1 MQGDL
6 TLGCRQEGG
15 AMSMRGRRIA
25 GWGPAA
31 VLVAVLAVLAGC
43 SGNSGGG
50 SASEEGEPL
59 KATGGW
65 VGSRM
70 FFSVG
75 SGMKVSITGG
85 GGGRSNC
92 TRDETVTSF
101 TTAGDNEGHDFG
113 FYAKSDGI
121 CALERSHSYFKVVVN
136 DPTDKTVGSVDVFF
150 GQNKVDS
157 YFVRCDSVDRV
168 KCTAGGGVAI
178 SLSK

>member
-1 MQGDL
+1 MQ
-6 TLGCRQEGG
+6 T
-15 AMSMRGRRIA
+15 RGVG

-31 VLVAVLAVLAGC
+31 VLVGVLAALAGC
-43 SGNSGGG
+43 GGNSDDGRT
-50 SASEEGEPL
+50 SETSSQQPL

-75 SGMKVSITGG
+75 SGMKVTVTGGG

-92 TRDETVTSF
+92 TKDETVTSF
-101 TTAGDNEGHDFG
+101 TTQADNEGHDFG

-121 CALERSHSYFKVVVN
+121 CALERSHSYFKVVVK
-136 DPTDKTVGSVDVFF
+136 DPADKTVGSVDVFF
-150 GQNKVDS
+150 GQNKLDS

-168 KCTAGGGVAI
+168 KCVAGGGVAI
-178 SLSK
+178 SLK